1 MSGMRCR
8 AWLRMASFFTSAEAN
23 LVSVRPG
30 SRALQRMPNCAH
42 SLANTLVMLITAALV
57 TE

>member
-1 MSGMRCR
+1 M
-8 AWLRMASFFTSAEAN
+8 LRIASFLTRAEAN

-42 SLANTLVMLITAALV
+42 SLAKTLVMLITAALV

>member
-1 MSGMRCR
+1 MFRI
-8 AWLRMASFFTSAEAN
+8 ASFFISAEAN
-23 LVSVRPG
+23 LVSVNPG
-30 SRALQRMPNCAH
+30 NNALQRMPNCAH

>member
-1 MSGMRCR
+1 MSGICCR
-8 AWLRMASFFTSAEAN
+8 AALRMASFFTRAEAN
-23 LVSVRPG
+23 LVSVSPG
-30 SRALQRMPNCAH
+30 SKALQRMPNWAH